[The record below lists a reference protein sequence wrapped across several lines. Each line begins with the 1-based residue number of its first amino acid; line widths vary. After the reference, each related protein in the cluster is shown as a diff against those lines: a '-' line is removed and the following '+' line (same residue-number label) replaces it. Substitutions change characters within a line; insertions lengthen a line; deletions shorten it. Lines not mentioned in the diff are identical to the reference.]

1 MNNPLFPRLP
11 RGKTRRARRTSR
23 RGSIVILVAIAIPV
37 MILLAVF
44 ALNVASMEMIRS
56 ELRIACDSAAK
67 AALVQLGATQSQSAA
82 TALGQSVSNSNL
94 VGGQAPNLSAGSF
107 VYGNS
112 TKNGSGV
119 YVFTAGGNPLNSVQV
134 SGSLTRPL
142 FIASMIPKT
151 SFTTSQN
158 STATRISHDI
168 CLVLDRSA
176 SMAFDLSANEF
187 TYPADRPGVLIQ
199 NYFTAP
205 SPTLSRWANLTA
217 AVNNFIGVLQ
227 ARNLDVHISLVTYS
241 ETFSLGNY
249 SSTQATLDVPLTSN
263 TNQIAPAM
271 NAYGQNPLMG
281 DTNISAGLA
290 VAQTELTGQRARATA
305 NRTIILLTDGVAT
318 TGNLN
323 IPGIT
328 QNYTQSSRIVTH
340 AITFGAE
347 AQSGAAKA
355 AMQGA
360 AQNGNG
366 LYFNAPTAAQLQ
378 TAFQTIADSLPAVLV
393 N

>member
-1 MNNPLFPRLP
+1 M
-11 RGKTRRARRTSR
+11 
-23 RGSIVILVAIAIPV
+23 ILVAIAIPLMV
-37 MILLAVF
+37 MLAVF
-44 ALNVASMEMIRS
+44 ALNVASMEMIRA

-67 AALVQLGATQSQSAA
+67 AALVQLGATQSQSTA
-82 TALGQSVSNSNL
+82 TYLGQSVSNSNL
-94 VGGQAPNLSAGSF
+94 VGGQPLNLSAGSF

-119 YVFTAGGNPLNSVQV
+119 YVFTAGTNPLNSVRVTGNV
-134 SGSLTRPL
+134 SRPMFVGS
-142 FIASMIPKT
+142 MMPKNV
-151 SFTTSQN
+151 FTTAQS

-176 SMAFDLSANEF
+176 SMAFDLSADEF

-199 NYFTAP
+199 NYFSTP
-205 SPTLSRWANLTA
+205 SPTLSRWAALTT

-227 ARNLDVHISLVTYS
+227 SRNIDVHLSLVTYS
-241 ETFSLGNY
+241 ENFTLGNY
-249 SSTQATLDVPLTSN
+249 SATQAQVDVTLTSN
-263 TNQIAPAM
+263 FNQIAPAM
-271 NAYGQNPLMG
+271 NAYGQNPLLG

-290 VAQTELTGQRARATA
+290 LAQGELTGPRARATS

-318 TGNLN
+318 TGNLD
-323 IPGIT
+323 IPGIALDYVQT
-328 QNYTQSSRIVTH
+328 SQIVTH

-347 AQSGAAKA
+347 AQSGAAKT

-360 AQNGNG
+360 AQQGNG
-366 LYFNAPTAAQLQ
+366 MYFNAPSAAQLS
-378 TAFQTIADSLPAVLV
+378 TAFQMIADSLPAVLV